1 MPDGSSVLSPTTVT
15 ELTLLSAAF
24 VLCGLIGIERQVSQK
39 SAGMR
44 THMLVGLGSA
54 GFTLIS
60 AYGFSGV
67 LGDGATLD
75 PSRIAAQVVSGIGFL
90 GAGVIF
96 MRRDV
101 VRGLTTA
108 ASIWLTAA
116 VGMACGAGMV
126 PLAAAMTVLHM
137 VAMVVLSPL
146 LRHLPSHDRRRTM
159 TIRYR
164 DGRGVLRSILAVA
177 GEMGFQT
184 VVMSTR
190 RSEATGGPEVVAQ
203 TRFYGKPPL
212 QDLLTHLAEVPG
224 VEAVRLADGRHG
236 RDSEPAA
243 TLRRRRRLIGAGR

>member
-1 MPDGSSVLSPTTVT
+1 MPDGFSVLSPTTVT
-15 ELTLLSAAF
+15 ELTLLFAAF
-24 VLCGLIGIERQVSQK
+24 VLCGLIGIERQISQK

-67 LGDGATLD
+67 LGDETTLD

-96 MRRDV
+96 TRRDV

-126 PLAAAMTVLHM
+126 PLAAAMTLLHM

-146 LRHLPSHDRRRTM
+146 LRHLPSHDRRRTVA
-159 TIRYR
+159 IRYQ
-164 DGRGVLRSILAVA
+164 DGHGVLRSILEVA
-177 GEMGFQT
+177 SERGFQT
-184 VVMSTR
+184 VVLSTR
-190 RSEATGGPEVVAQ
+190 RAESPAGHEVVAHA
-203 TRFYGKPPL
+203 RFYGKLPL
-212 QDLLTHLAEVPG
+212 HDLVAHLAEVPG
-224 VEAVRLADGRHG
+224 VEAVRVAGERQV
-236 RDSEPAA
+236 RDSGSIAR
-243 TLRRRRRLIGAGR
+243 LRRRRSPSGAAG

>member
-1 MPDGSSVLSPTTVT
+1 MTLVSDTTLT
-15 ELTLLSAAF
+15 ELALLGAAF
-24 VLCGLIGIERQVSQK
+24 ILCGVIGVERQLSQK

-67 LGDGATLD
+67 GPDVNLD

-126 PLAAAMTVLHM
+126 VLALAMTVLHV
-137 VAMVVLSPL
+137 VAMVLLAPL
-146 LRHLPSHDRRRTM
+146 IRHLPAQDKRRAM
-159 TIRYR
+159 TIRYQ
-164 DGRGVLRSILAVA
+164 DGHGVLRSILAVA
-177 GEMGFQT
+177 SEMGFQA
-184 VVMSTR
+184 VVVSTR
-190 RSEATGGPEVVAQ
+190 RAGTTAEPAVVAH
-203 TRFYGKPPL
+203 TRFYGKAPL
-212 QDLLTHLAEVPG
+212 QDLMTHLAEVPG
-224 VEAVRLADGRHG
+224 VDGVQIGDDDEAGPD
-236 RDSEPAA
+236 EP
-243 TLRRRRRLIGAGR
+243 RP